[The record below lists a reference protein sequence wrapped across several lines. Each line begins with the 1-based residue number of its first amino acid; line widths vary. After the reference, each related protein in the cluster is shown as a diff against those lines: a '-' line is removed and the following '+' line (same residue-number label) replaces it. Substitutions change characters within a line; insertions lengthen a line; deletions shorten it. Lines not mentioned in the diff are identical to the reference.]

1 MRRVMSA
8 LLSACVL
15 VSLSILTGP
24 AKAGDY
30 YDDGYS
36 RPRHSYNTW
45 SNSDCCYKKVVR
57 VHYRRLEN
65 EGYYDRSYRQSN
77 YDRPSYR
84 QSYYDRPSYR
94 QSYYDRP
101 SYRQSYYDRPYRSS
115 YTYDSPRRY
124 GYDSYVSSGYSGY
137 SSYADNCYKRSV
149 PIGDDRG
156 GWVWGTKS
164 RCY

>member
-45 SNSDCCYKKVVR
+45 SSSDCCYKKVVR
-57 VHYRRLEN
+57 HERSVHYRRLHD
-65 EGYYDRSYRQSN
+65 EGYYDR
-77 YDRPSYR
+77 PH
-84 QSYYDRPSYR
+84 R

-124 GYDSYVSSGYSGY
+124 GYDSYVSSRYSGYSGY